1 MAKFSFPLQRVLDVR
16 KHLENQ
22 KAQELSIA
30 RNKMH
35 HEQQQMNE
43 MKEKKQGQMV
53 TPEKGTVNM
62 SEVFA
67 RMAYVG
73 QINKQ
78 ISEQQK
84 KMNATQREIE
94 KKRAILNEAVKER
107 KAVEILKDKHRLEFK
122 KQENREYAKR
132 ENEVALRMKTYKQDE
147 A

>member
-22 KAQELSIA
+22 KAQELSIV

-35 HEQQQMNE
+35 YEQQQLNE
-43 MKEKKQGQMV
+43 MKEKKLGQMV
-53 TPEKGTVNM
+53 TREKGTVNM
-62 SEVFA
+62 SEVFS

-84 KMNATQREIE
+84 KMNSTQREIE
-94 KKRAILNEAVKER
+94 KKRAVLNEAVKER
-107 KAVEILKDKHRLEFK
+107 KAVEILKEKHRLEFK

-132 ENEVALRMKTYKQDE
+132 ENEVALRMKTYKQD
-147 A
+147 